1 MYREFLHPGLVAKD
15 RAVAALT
22 AGVDGKYGELG
33 VLILQH
39 MQSKHVDR
47 RALASA
53 WHTSDAYAAR
63 LARMRQT
70 LLNNLLCYCLMVGIK
85 ALDQRHRLPQHRGVS
100 LEDALH
106 IVVHRQLRTALATL
120 HVGVHNGHL
129 LDARVHLKPR
139 VLLVVLGVL
148 DIGRFHIVVLSY
160 LLLLL
165 LREETLVI
173 FLYCMLCN
181 LAICHYYI
189 GIKKLSS

>member
-1 MYREFLHPGLVAKD
+1 
-15 RAVAALT
+15 
-22 AGVDGKYGELG
+22 
-33 VLILQH
+33 
-39 MQSKHVDR
+39 
-47 RALASA
+47 
-53 WHTSDAYAAR
+53 
-63 LARMRQT
+63 
-70 LLNNLLCYCLMVGIK
+70 MVGIK

-181 LAICHYYI
+181 LAVCHYYI